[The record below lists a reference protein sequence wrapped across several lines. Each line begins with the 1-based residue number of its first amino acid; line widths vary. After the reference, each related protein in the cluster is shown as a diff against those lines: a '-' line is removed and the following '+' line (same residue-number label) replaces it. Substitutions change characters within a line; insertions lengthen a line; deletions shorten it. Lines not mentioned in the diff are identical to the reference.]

1 MKQFKTKV
9 KALGLALF
17 LFFCVGSMEAQVTGI
32 SVGEYARPQH
42 DRYCRNW
49 NGMITYRVYV
59 DCTNALD
66 EVSAVYGDATS
77 PLTLISTA
85 GFYQNGFGE
94 PYGWSINP
102 AFFGAFPALEYDS
115 WITIGSENN
124 VVIGTHNTVGLDM
137 GNFRGRGRFGC

>member
-32 SVGEYARPQH
+32 SVEEYVNH
-42 DRYCRNW
+42 TTTGIVEL

-85 GFYQNGFGE
+85 GFYQR
-94 PYGWSINP
+94 WLR
-102 AFFGAFPALEYDS
+102 GAIRLE
-115 WITIGSENN
+115 
-124 VVIGTHNTVGLDM
+124 H
-137 GNFRGRGRFGC
+137 

>member
-1 MKQFKTKV
+1 M
-9 KALGLALF
+9 
-17 LFFCVGSMEAQVTGI
+17 TGI
-32 SVGEYARPQH
+32 SVGEYVNH
-42 DRYCRNW
+42 TTTGIVEL

-102 AFFGAFPALEYDS
+102 AFFAAFPSLEYDS
-115 WITIGSENN
+115 WVTIGAEDNL
-124 VVIGTHNTVGLDM
+124 VVWNPQFGGTRYGELSRPEVIWLLTKQMEVLGSRSMEMLLRR
-137 GNFRGRGRFGC
+137 RGMISKC